1 MQRARARRFD
11 EESVRPEDLLE
22 LACGTN
28 DAAALLQR
36 DAAEH
41 AIERRV
47 LIHEVSRAIVD
58 IQWR

>member
-1 MQRARARRFD
+1 MKRTGCRGFD

-22 LACGTN
+22 FACGTDN
-28 DAAALLQR
+28 AAALLKR

-47 LIHEVSRAIVD
+47 LIHEVTLGD
-58 IQWR
+58 G